1 MPWYNCYR
9 RLESF
14 SNWKLLRVGRVS
26 VAIRRFVRTY
36 TRTLVHSYTSAGQEP
51 AGKAHLDRDQVYRT
65 RQVLDRQGFLCVQVS
80 ARPQVESGHF
90 GGNNVEQ
97 HLLTLILT
105 ACRGRSGANR
115 SPFRA
120 ARGMPEGSI
129 SEDFMTPCLTGW
141 KLSPNSPL

>member
-1 MPWYNCYR
+1 M
-9 RLESF
+9 
-14 SNWKLLRVGRVS
+14 
-26 VAIRRFVRTY
+26 AIRRFVRTY

-97 HLLTLILT
+97 HLLTLIFGRILT
-105 ACRGRSGANR
+105 LLKHHLQCISACAVAYSGLALQLC
-115 SPFRA
+115 P
-120 ARGMPEGSI
+120 
-129 SEDFMTPCLTGW
+129 
-141 KLSPNSPL
+141 